1 MPTMTSDFFYSARY
15 QTQTVT
21 LNPYDFA
28 VPKGTIIAV
37 KSTPDGSF
45 DVLGVGAGTD
55 GAYSVPYGVLL
66 KDAPGAGVAQAV
78 DVIVIGELFKDFV
91 NGVYKAANSGTDLTA
106 AQIAALRNIGIIL
119 K

>member
-15 QTQTVT
+15 QTQVVT
-21 LNPYDFA
+21 LNGYDTT

-37 KSTPDGSF
+37 RSTPNGSF
-45 DVLGVGAGTD
+45 DVLGVGEGTE

-66 KDAPGAGVAQAV
+66 KDAPARGIPQAV
-78 DVIVIGELFKDFV
+78 DVIVIGELFKDYV
-91 NGVYKAANSGTDLTA
+91 NGVYAAAHSGTDLTA